1 MKRSHHD
8 KHHHSA
14 APYELEP
21 EKQKEMTNFKESVR
35 ELAFKTIK
43 TTLPSKITE
52 LTAII
57 EVNKPN
63 IINSTSLFF

>member
-8 KHHHSA
+8 KHHQSR

-21 EKQKEMTNFKESVR
+21 EQHKEMIKFNDSITQ
-35 ELAFKTIK
+35 LAFKTIK
-43 TTLPSKITE
+43 ITLPSKIVE

-57 EVNKPN
+57 EVNKALL
-63 IINSTSLFF
+63 SFC